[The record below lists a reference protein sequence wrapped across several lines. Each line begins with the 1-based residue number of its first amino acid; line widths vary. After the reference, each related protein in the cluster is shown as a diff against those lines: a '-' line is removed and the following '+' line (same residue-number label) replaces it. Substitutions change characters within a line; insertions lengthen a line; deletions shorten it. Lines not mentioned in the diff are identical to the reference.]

1 MAGPIDAVVA
11 IHNAFRNDMSLIDA
25 AALDSARGKPGL
37 EATVER
43 FRFMNEVLEWHA
55 HGEELAIFPAL
66 EAVAPSVAEAYEKD
80 HRALDAAFLA
90 LNNAVSTRD
99 ALETARATA
108 AFKYYLD
115 VHLMKEDTHLYR
127 LIRER
132 VAVPDQ
138 GQAVGVM
145 ASTVPQDRFPGVGGV
160 DVPVA
165 GPRRPREHDP
175 HLADG
180 HARRRV
186 RRRDRARRAGDR
198 RRMGRARTAYPRT
211 GRCPLNPP
219 RPTKAVSRAGNRRP
233 STRTAEP
240 LVRVGDDFEHEYPG
254 ASALA
259 TECFANVY
267 RAADL
272 LMGLHNRHTA
282 DAYQLSPSGRQIL
295 AVVEGA
301 GEPLEPSVIAER
313 LLITTGSVTSL
324 LDNLEKRGLIRRLP
338 HPEDRR
344 KLLIDITPAA
354 QTIVD
359 ELLPSLHARERDV
372 MAAALSTNEQREL
385 LRLIAKV
392 QHAALAAQS
401 TPAPHAAARH
411 RAKRPER
418 AATKGSRK

>member
-80 HRALDAAFLA
+80 HRALDAAFAA

-145 ASTVPQDRFPGVGGV
+145 ASTVPQDRFPEL
-160 DVPVA
+160 VA
-165 GPRRPREHDP
+165 WMFPLLGNDDRENMTRIWQMVMP
-175 HLADG
+175 ADAFAG
-180 HARRRV
+180 ATALVEQAIGDEYVELARRIPEL
-186 RRRDRARRAGDR
+186 AG
-198 RRMGRARTAYPRT
+198 A
-211 GRCPLNPP
+211 
-219 RPTKAVSRAGNRRP
+219 
-233 STRTAEP
+233 
-240 LVRVGDDFEHEYPG
+240 H
-254 ASALA
+254 
-259 TECFANVY
+259 
-267 RAADL
+267 
-272 LMGLHNRHTA
+272 
-282 DAYQLSPSGRQIL
+282 
-295 AVVEGA
+295 
-301 GEPLEPSVIAER
+301 
-313 LLITTGSVTSL
+313 
-324 LDNLEKRGLIRRLP
+324 
-338 HPEDRR
+338 
-344 KLLIDITPAA
+344 
-354 QTIVD
+354 
-359 ELLPSLHARERDV
+359 
-372 MAAALSTNEQREL
+372 
-385 LRLIAKV
+385 
-392 QHAALAAQS
+392 
-401 TPAPHAAARH
+401 
-411 RAKRPER
+411 
-418 AATKGSRK
+418 